1 MKLSAALLALSLT
14 APIGLTIT
22 AAAPTQAQT
31 ATTDLSLAQA
41 TQVSERLL
49 DALRQRQAAV

>member
-22 AAAPTQAQT
+22 AAAPTQAKT
-31 ATTDLSLAQA
+31 ATTELSPAQA
-41 TQVSERLL
+41 TQVSELL
-49 DALRQRQAAV
+49 LKALRQRQA